1 MSQQQENESATSV
14 CLKQY
19 YSQACRALYQPQVSR
34 QMSVGHVYPL
44 SRLIVHHLL
53 TDSCRKLSMKRNFFL
68 MIIFFIYLSIFFISL
83 FTFLLF
89 STKYF
94 KLINFSFFFLLKQK
108 FPKPKLLKFPIFQS
122 CQLLS
127 NCLVFCLNPSLS
139 LY

>member
-44 SRLIVHHLL
+44 SRLILHHLL

-68 MIIFFIYLSIFFISL
+68 MIIFFYLLIYFFFISF
-83 FTFLLF
+83 FTFLFF

-94 KLINFSFFFLLKQK
+94 KLINFSFFLLKQK
-108 FPKPKLLKFPIFQS
+108 FPKPPLLKFPIFQS

-127 NCLVFCLNPSLS
+127 NCLVFYLNPSLS